1 MEKKW
6 LDLYLQE
13 MWYVKK
19 RIDVIRYIATHK
31 QTTLFQFTNIEF
43 MTLQIRKIIEHIA
56 MGNLV
61 ANKEL
66 YEEYSIKFSSNWNA
80 KYIFRDLER
89 LNPKFYPIP
98 VKTVDTNIKEI
109 KEWITINNDFLS
121 KEDAIKIYDKC
132 GALMHVSN
140 PYGSQ
145 TDPHYY
151 ERMMPIWYKKIMN
164 LLSQH
169 LIHMVGGDQIYC
181 IVMNREKNPQGYQ
194 FVRDDE
200 M

>member
-19 RIDVIRYIATHK
+19 RIDAIRYIATHK

-66 YEEYSIKFSSNWNA
+66 YEEYSAKFSSNWNA

-109 KEWITINNDFLS
+109 KEWITINDDFLS

-181 IVMNREKNPQGYQ
+181 IVMNGEKNPQGYQ